1 MPRGP
6 PARSHLSRGSI
17 SPGEALTVARALLRH
32 PPLRAG
38 AGTSEGDWLNKLASL
53 VQKASLGTKMQN
65 SCTTH
70 EEPTAQ
76 PQRSAT
82 CVGGTPNL
90 RSHLN
95 WMKASEDARTAL
107 ERECGRGGVWP

>member
-1 MPRGP
+1 M
-6 PARSHLSRGSI
+6 
-17 SPGEALTVARALLRH
+17 ARALLRH

-38 AGTSEGDWLNKLASL
+38 SGTSEGDWFDELASL
-53 VQKASLGTKMQN
+53 VRKASPGMKVQN

-70 EEPTAQ
+70 EELTAQ

-95 WMKASEDARTAL
+95 GMKASEDARTAM
-107 ERECGRGGVWP
+107 ERERGRGGAWP